1 MPLIVVAAA
10 LIGNDG
16 KILLQR
22 RPVGKM
28 HGGLWEFPGG
38 KREAK
43 ESSVGALA
51 RELDEELGID
61 VDTVDFEPLGFSVE
75 QREKRELILLLFAC
89 RRWLGKP
96 KAVDGAVIQW
106 VEPGEVANFAMP
118 PADVPLARQLPG
130 WLGSSS
136 AD

>member
-16 KILLQR
+16 KVLLQR
-22 RPVGKM
+22 RPDGKM

-43 ESSVGALA
+43 ESSIGALA
-51 RELDEELGID
+51 RELNEELGID
-61 VDTVDFEPLGFSVE
+61 VDTADFEPLGFSVE
-75 QREKRELILLLFAC
+75 QREETELILLLFAC

-96 KAVDGAVIQW
+96 KAMDGAVTMW
-106 VEPGEVANFAMP
+106 VEPGAVADFAMP

-130 WLGSSS
+130 WLV
-136 AD
+136 A